1 MFQLFFIFRANPD
14 IFPSKGRPR
23 KEERMKSLPERV
35 YNSAKKKK
43 VSKTKTEKQ
52 LEDSSNDLEIE
63 KELQNVSFLNFL
75 NYC

>member
-1 MFQLFFIFRANPD
+1 
-14 IFPSKGRPR
+14 
-23 KEERMKSLPERV
+23 MKSLPERV
-35 YNSAKKKK
+35 CNSAKKKK